1 MSQEMR
7 HQIFI
12 SYAREDTEAKERLF
26 NIIVNRF
33 PLKDFYPWKDSMIGA
48 GDYRQIIEEAIQN
61 SSSYLLLISKDF
73 VSSNFINTVE
83 LPLILEQEKLGK
95 KVIPI
100 ILKDFTKSELS
111 EKLPTISELNFFP
124 IKGENI
130 SANSNNELAWSDL
143 TGDLLSSYLPSIL
156 KRKTF
161 IASSAIVAIV
171 LLTILSYYIFK
182 PAKLCPDFSAESDVK
197 TYIFTTQNTSKD
209 LKQVLD
215 HRFAQICSNYGIYTD
230 NQYYTNKEILSTGK
244 QIQKAKQCG
253 SDLLLSGHV
262 DAVNNEEFFEGF
274 FHFVNDSFQIYQT
287 QFSNDLS
294 LQSIPVKN
302 FVHDQQLNMSLE
314 KVTLCILGFITYK
327 KGDYNKSIESFER
340 FKNSN
345 TLDPILNSKVNTLLI
360 NAYHRTNNIDST
372 LAILGREEKA
382 NPTDDKLIAQRAI
395 IADEKGYADV
405 ALDAYSELIDRKVPY
420 SNIVLEKRAKI
431 YLKNDDYSRAS
442 KDMEEAKKLDPNS
455 QKIKN
460 TSIEIDSKI
469 KENKNEI
476 KNLIDVGAV
485 SHAKGKLDIA
495 DRLIQNGNFHQANRI
510 LRTVKPK
517 LHQDSIKY
525 NSLLL
530 ELEFEIT
537 LTDTLNALKNLSKI
551 DQSIVKINP
560 RLLNKF
566 KYMNISI
573 KK

>member
-215 HRFAQICSNYGIYTD
+215 HRFAQICSNYGINSD
-230 NQYYTNKEILSTGK
+230 NHYYANKKILSTGE

-262 DAVNNEEFFEGF
+262 DEVNNEEFFEGF

-294 LQSIPVKN
+294 LQSIPIKN

-314 KVTLCILGFITYK
+314 KVALCILGFITYK

-340 FKNSN
+340 FKNS
-345 TLDPILNSKVNTLLI
+345 TPLDPNLNSKVNTLLI
-360 NAYHRTNNIDST
+360 NAYHRMNNIDST

-382 NPTDDKLIAQRAI
+382 NPNNVELVAQRAM
-395 IADEKGYADV
+395 IADDNGYSDV
-405 ALDAYSELIDRKVPY
+405 ALNAYSELLERKVPY

-431 YLKNDDYSRAS
+431 YLKNDDYKRA
-442 KDMEEAKKLDPNS
+442 KTEIEKARKLDPNS

-469 KENKNEI
+469 KANNREI
-476 KNLIDVGAV
+476 KNFIDIGAV
-485 SHAKGKLDIA
+485 SHAKEKLDIT
-495 DRLIQNGNFHQANRI
+495 DLFIQNGNFQQASKLI
-510 LRTVKPK
+510 QTIKPK
-517 LHQDSIKY
+517 AIEDSIKCK
-525 NSLLL
+525 SLLT
-530 ELEFEIT
+530 ELKFENT
-537 LTDTLNALKNLSKI
+537 LRDTVSALRNVSNTDP
-551 DQSIVKINP
+551 SIIKANP

-566 KYMNISI
+566 KYMNIAI

>member
-1 MSQEMR
+1 
-7 HQIFI
+7 
-12 SYAREDTEAKERLF
+12 
-26 NIIVNRF
+26 
-33 PLKDFYPWKDSMIGA
+33 MIGA

-73 VSSNFINTVE
+73 VSYNCINTVE

-124 IKGENI
+124 IKGENL
-130 SANSNNELAWSDL
+130 SVNSNNELAWSDL

-215 HRFAQICSNYGIYTD
+215 HRFAQICSNYSIYTD

-253 SDLLLSGHV
+253 SDLLLSGYINKV
-262 DAVNNEEFFEGF
+262 KNEEFFEGF
-274 FHFVNDSFQIYQT
+274 FHFVNDSFQIYQA
-287 QFSNDLS
+287 QYSDDLS

-314 KVTLCILGFITYK
+314 KVALCILGFITYK
-327 KGDYNKSIESFER
+327 KGDYHKSIESFER
-340 FKNSN
+340 FKI
-345 TLDPILNSKVNTLLI
+345 LIHDPILNSKVNTLLI

-405 ALDAYSELIDRKVPY
+405 ALDAYSELIDHK
-420 SNIVLEKRAKI
+420 SSLFNIVLEKRAKI

-460 TSIEIDSKI
+460 TSIEIDSK
-469 KENKNEI
+469 
-476 KNLIDVGAV
+476 
-485 SHAKGKLDIA
+485 
-495 DRLIQNGNFHQANRI
+495 
-510 LRTVKPK
+510 
-517 LHQDSIKY
+517 
-525 NSLLL
+525 
-530 ELEFEIT
+530 
-537 LTDTLNALKNLSKI
+537 
-551 DQSIVKINP
+551 
-560 RLLNKF
+560 
-566 KYMNISI
+566 
-573 KK
+573 